1 MKFNDVLKKSF
12 VNTFTMADL
21 SLSEI
26 ILIFVITLVFA
37 LYIYFIYKIFA
48 RKTFYNKSFNI
59 SLAATAIITA
69 AVIITIQSSI
79 VVSLGM
85 VGALSIVRFR
95 TAVKDPLDLV
105 FMFWA
110 LAIGIICGVGLFYV
124 AGILSIV
131 VTAMIFVMD
140 KFPTV
145 QAPMILM
152 VQTMYCDMEED
163 ISKIVLEYT
172 KYFKV
177 KSRNITP
184 ERTSIVMELRV
195 KDRGGLVQ
203 KLSSLEGVS
212 YVSMIDHDGEVTY

>member
-1 MKFNDVLKKSF
+1 MKFNDIFKKSF
-12 VNTFTMADL
+12 VNTFSGADL
-21 SLSEI
+21 SLSEM
-26 ILIFVITLVFA
+26 ILIFAITLIFA
-37 LYIYFIYKIFA
+37 LYIYFIYRIFA
-48 RKTFYNKSFNI
+48 RKNFYNKSFNI
-59 SLAATAIITA
+59 SLAATAMITA

-110 LAIGIICGVGLFYV
+110 LAIGIICGVGLFQL
-124 AGILSIV
+124 AGILSVV
-131 VTAMIFVMD
+131 VTATIFVLD
-140 KFPTV
+140 KFPAA

-163 ISKIVLEYT
+163 INKIVSEYT

-177 KSRNITP
+177 KSRNIAP
-184 ERTSIVMELRV
+184 ERMSIVMELRV
-195 KDRGGLVQ
+195 KDGGGLVQ
-203 KLSSLEGVS
+203 KLSALDGVS
-212 YVSMIDHDGEVTY
+212 YVSIIDHDGEVTY

>member
-1 MKFNDVLKKSF
+1 MSFNDVLKKSF
-12 VNTFTMADL
+12 VNRFNAADF
-21 SLSEI
+21 SFSEI
-26 ILIFVITLVFA
+26 AVIFGITLLFA
-37 LYIYFIYKIFA
+37 LYIFWIYRIYA
-48 RKTFYNKSFNI
+48 RKSFYNKSFNI
-59 SLAATAIITA
+59 ALASVALITA

-110 LAIGIICGVGLFYV
+110 LAVGIICGVGLFNV
-124 AGILSIV
+124 AGILSVV
-131 VTAMIFVMD
+131 VTAMIFVLD
-140 KFPTV
+140 QLPIV

-152 VQTMYCDMEED
+152 VQTENCDIEEE
-163 ISKIVLEYT
+163 IGSIVSEYT
-172 KYFKV
+172 KYYKI
-177 KSRNITP
+177 KSRNVTS

-195 KDRGGLVQ
+195 REGGVLVR
-203 KLSSLEGVS
+203 KLSSLDGVF

>member
-195 KDRGGLVQ
+195 KDSGGLVQ

>member
-184 ERTSIVMELRV
+184 DRTSIVMELRV
-195 KDRGGLVQ
+195 KDSGGLVQ

>member
-1 MKFNDVLKKSF
+1 MSFNDVLKKSF
-12 VNTFTMADL
+12 TNSISMAEL
-21 SLSEI
+21 SVSEI
-26 ILIFVITLVFA
+26 IAVLGITLLFA
-37 LYIYFIYKIFA
+37 MYIFFIYRIFT
-48 RKTFYNKSFNI
+48 RKNFYNKSFNI

-110 LAIGIICGVGLFYV
+110 LAVGIICGTGLFDI
-124 AGILSIV
+124 AGILSII
-131 VTAMIFVMD
+131 VTVMIFVLD
-140 KFPTV
+140 KLPV
-145 QAPMILM
+145 AQAPMILM
-152 VQTMYCDMEED
+152 VQAMYCDMESD
-163 ISKIVLEYT
+163 ISDIVSKYT
-172 KYFKV
+172 KYYKV

-195 KDRGGLVQ
+195 KDGGELVQ
-203 KLSSLEGVS
+203 SISSLDGVL